1 MTNCDRPDLPAEN
14 PVQDP
19 AQDLA
24 QDPSQANQGRG
35 AEPVAG
41 ETGNTEAPTVEVP
54 SVTGNRVTL
63 DPALLAELRE
73 VTDEPARAVDTA
85 VRQWLQRRAIKES
98 DTSRP
103 LPVNPFVPP
112 RGEWND

>member
-1 MTNCDRPDLPAEN
+1 VTNCDRPDVPAEN
-14 PVQDP
+14 PTPKVTADSGTERVESSSKP
-19 AQDLA
+19 EF
-24 QDPSQANQGRG
+24 PTEMPKREGG
-35 AEPVAG
+35 TPVA
-41 ETGNTEAPTVEVP
+41 
-54 SVTGNRVTL
+54 L

-73 VTDEPARAVDTA
+73 VTDEPARAIDTA

>member
-1 MTNCDRPDLPAEN
+1 MTNCDRPDLPVEKPALN
-14 PVQDP
+14 P
-19 AQDLA
+19 ALEGT
-24 QDPSQANQGRG
+24 SEETEGLG
-35 AEPVAG
+35 AERSEPQS
-41 ETGNTEAPTVEVP
+41 ETRVEV
-54 SVTGNRVTL
+54 SEREARVAL

-73 VTDEPARAVDTA
+73 VTDEPARVIDTA

-103 LPVNPFVPP
+103 LPVNPLVPP

>member
-1 MTNCDRPDLPAEN
+1 MTNCDHRPDLPVEN
-14 PVQDP
+14 PAPGVTE
-19 AQDLA
+19 
-24 QDPSQANQGRG
+24 G
-35 AEPVAG
+35 AKEECVPPNPEAG
-41 ETGNTEAPTVEVP
+41 TVEVP
-54 SVTGNRVTL
+54 AHGQATAVVL

-73 VTDEPARAVDTA
+73 VTDEPARAIDTA

>member
-1 MTNCDRPDLPAEN
+1 
-14 PVQDP
+14 
-19 AQDLA
+19 
-24 QDPSQANQGRG
+24 
-35 AEPVAG
+35 VA
-41 ETGNTEAPTVEVP
+41 
-54 SVTGNRVTL
+54 L

-73 VTDEPARAVDTA
+73 VTDEPARAIDTA